1 MKEITPSVAQFRLG
15 SDERLEPSAE
25 PKTKT
30 KISTRRSLE
39 EMIDENIPDLNS
51 NKKDTI
57 IRSIR
62 EFESSD
68 FGKNYKFEKIPENS
82 QSRMMK
88 EYKGYSDKV
97 QKDNSLSFSNYFE
110 KRLESSKKSKK
121 GGSLLKLLMIGGLN
135 TDDEEEQNE
144 NEENEEFS
152 TRDENRTEDDIIIE
166 EPDLPDI
173 EEEIENM
180 TTDNYKIDVAN
191 FMRNLRNNTTK
202 FLSMT
207 PNEEE
212 PSGLPPLMKYS
223 PKYVEII
230 KNLTS
235 EEHVG
240 LHLLYSQFRNMEGID
255 IFSMALNVNG
265 FKRFRLIKNSSGG
278 YEVSSDALEGYDL
291 CYAMYTGEE
300 DSDERELIRKIYN
313 GDWNDIPQNIR
324 EQLQTKSPNNNLGEI
339 IKLLMIT
346 SAGAEGINLRNTR
359 YVHIMEPYWHPV
371 RVEQVIG
378 RARRICSHDKLPK
391 ELHTVDVFVYISV
404 FTPEQ
409 LDTEYANEINRY
421 DKSNVSPFAPETSD
435 QKLLAT
441 SNIKEKIS
449 EVILKCVKETSIDC
463 ATYSEANE
471 GKEGLK
477 CLSFNSAKID
487 EFSYVP
493 DYDEQQQDTDI
504 PLGQIRRN
512 VEFKKITI
520 RDGTEYMLK
529 VDTNELYDTID
540 VQQANPIPIGKLT
553 AVYTIDEDGKRIPS
567 GKTTIQFYKQKSVID
582 ETAR

>member
-291 CYAMYTGEE
+291 CYAMYTGE
-300 DSDERELIRKIYN
+300 S
-313 GDWNDIPQNIR
+313 
-324 EQLQTKSPNNNLGEI
+324 T
-339 IKLLMIT
+339 
-346 SAGAEGINLRNTR
+346 
-359 YVHIMEPYWHPV
+359 
-371 RVEQVIG
+371 IG
-378 RARRICSHDKLPK
+378 P
-391 ELHTVDVFVYISV
+391 
-404 FTPEQ
+404 
-409 LDTEYANEINRY
+409 
-421 DKSNVSPFAPETSD
+421 
-435 QKLLAT
+435 
-441 SNIKEKIS
+441 
-449 EVILKCVKETSIDC
+449 
-463 ATYSEANE
+463 
-471 GKEGLK
+471 
-477 CLSFNSAKID
+477 
-487 EFSYVP
+487 
-493 DYDEQQQDTDI
+493 
-504 PLGQIRRN
+504 
-512 VEFKKITI
+512 
-520 RDGTEYMLK
+520 ML
-529 VDTNELYDTID
+529 VNPRMDPDTNVTLVSLFT
-540 VQQANPIPIGKLT
+540 
-553 AVYTIDEDGKRIPS
+553 S
-567 GKTTIQFYKQKSVID
+567 
-582 ETAR
+582 